1 MTQACSVAAP
11 CSISNA
17 VPASRSS
24 AGMPGRPSR
33 LLHFEVLPWT
43 PDPLDSLGQ
52 EGRRRVMGGAAVE
65 DIVHAGGFHRFSVAS
80 DPLAAGSFRRI
91 EPALSCNSRHSP
103 RRCRAKP
110 SLQSGWFRHRLNPAS
125 SALRTPEG
133 GTYDPGSVRG
143 SGTPPRYVASR
154 SPRRRSCAPPSG
166 RSGWVGPR

>member
-1 MTQACSVAAP
+1 MGQASSLAAP
-11 CSISNA
+11 RSISNA
-17 VPASRSS
+17 DSASGSS

-33 LLHFEVLPWT
+33 LLHFEVPPWT
-43 PDPLDSLGQ
+43 PDALDGLGQ
-52 EGRRRVMGGAAVE
+52 EGRRRGLGGAAVA
-65 DIVHAGGFHRFSVAS
+65 DIVHAGGLHRLSVAS

-91 EPALSCNSRHSP
+91 EPALSCNGHHSP

-125 SALRTPEG
+125 SALRPPEG